1 MKFRDRLLST
11 LRALQPVLDQPGV
24 LVIGSEVPNLLE
36 DDAASTL
43 VVSEDVDIG
52 VPVGS
57 HAGVKLALMSL
68 DDFEPSR
75 HEPSVWV
82 PRNAELIEVNFVG
95 MNPQG
100 DVEEPAFV
108 LEDATLPLLVFG
120 YLSFLRVGRTLEV
133 DGVRI
138 PLPRPAG
145 LMLEKLATDRTGVKG
160 DRDLLVV
167 LGLLLTAEAHDV
179 DEFVSDVSRLST
191 ELRQVVISNLT
202 VLSLMSPHADMPD
215 PTLHRRRISEILS
228 RIDEASDPGSSR

>member
-1 MKFRDRLLST
+1 
-11 LRALQPVLDQPGV
+11 V

-36 DDAASTL
+36 NDAASTL

-57 HAGVKLALMSL
+57 HAGVKLALTSL
-68 DDFEPSR
+68 DVFEPSA

-82 PRNAELIEVNFVG
+82 PRNEELIEVNFVG

-120 YLSFLRVGRTLEV
+120 YLSFLRLGRIVQV

-145 LMLEKLATDRTGVKG
+145 LMLEKLVTDRTGVKG

-167 LGLLLTAEAHDV
+167 MGLLLTAEADDV
-179 DEFVSDVSRLST
+179 DEFVTGVGRLSV
-191 ELRQVVISNLT
+191 ELRQAVLSNLT
-202 VLSLMSPHADMPD
+202 VLSLMSPHAEMPD
-215 PTLHRRRISEILS
+215 PTLHRQRISEILS
-228 RIDEASDPGSSR
+228 RLDGTSDRGGAG